1 MSLIKPSSTISSA
14 RRLHHGAE
22 KLLPAE
28 PARSRKAT
36 CGPRP
41 NRLPAAAAPVARDC
55 AGRCLSDWAAAPVS
69 ASYLGFGY
77 VAEQGG
83 QFVAF
88 GHPLTPAVRRP
99 QRRALVPQTLQ
110 TPN

>member
-1 MSLIKPSSTISSA
+1 MLKTPEQESDLRTAPEPPA
-14 RRLHHGAE
+14 RRG
-22 KLLPAE
+22 
-28 PARSRKAT
+28 
-36 CGPRP
+36 
-41 NRLPAAAAPVARDC
+41 APVARDC

-88 GHPLTPAVRRP
+88 GHLFFPAVADLDGTRFCS
-99 QRRALVPQTLQ
+99 ANST